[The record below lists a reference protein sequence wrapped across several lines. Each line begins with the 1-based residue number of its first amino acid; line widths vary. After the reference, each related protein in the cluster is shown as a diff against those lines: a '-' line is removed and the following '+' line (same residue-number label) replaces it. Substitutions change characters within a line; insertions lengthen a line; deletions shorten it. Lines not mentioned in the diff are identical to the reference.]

1 MPLVQLCE
9 DEKVMIRIHAI
20 RGLELICK
28 NNPSTVRRIAEMLG
42 QLLVSE
48 EKLELAAVKATFT
61 SLFAIDPQAAF
72 LALFTLVSTGVD
84 ANLRSKGLEFL
95 IAQLKAMQGALRKD
109 EAVAAGLC
117 AGLKAMLAGAQNAI
131 IGREDLKF
139 LVQTLISLCPHGN
152 NAAKIKADEALKAE
166 LANIALTQSGLAGGA
181 LDLNNEAALRHF
193 LAVQS
198 IVANL
203 ANNYA
208 IDTAPFQ
215 QLYFAQLLPNLELIQ
230 STELRTQLLRAV
242 ANGASKIQPKQAQSF
257 FPSFY
262 AQFKKHVPGGE
273 IVAKA
278 PPAPAAAAAA
288 PPAAP
293 AADGDA
299 MTDAAVSE
307 SSAAASST
315 SAPSSS
321 VNFAFAEVFVY
332 LFHILASQAPSQLRA
347 ATGIFTPTGQPGD
360 FDAAPGALRDEFNN
374 RVQFL
379 LQQNAAYKE
388 QLHTVQRK
396 IQDEIKAFNKKNQ
409 AARAAAK
416 PAAAAAAVSPAAA
429 GQPVVEKK
437 EADAAP
443 AAAAAP
449 AGVADESA
457 LISTLRSKL
466 QSVNFAIRIAGS
478 IAMLAKPLLDKPL
491 PTLMAADKMG
501 LSWREFKANDNKA
514 AQGKQPVGQQQQQK
528 GAKGQQQSQS
538 QQKGQ
543 KRKSGGGDAQSSN
556 KKQSQGAASNKKQSG
571 GQQQQQQQQGQANK
585 KQRQSASNKGGNQ
598 NNGGGRRRR

>member
-1 MPLVQLCE
+1 ML
-9 DEKVMIRIHAI
+9 IRIHAI

-95 IAQLKAMQGALRKD
+95 ITQLKAMQGALRKD

-198 IVANL
+198 VVANL

-242 ANGASKIQPKQAQSF
+242 ANGASKIQPKQAQTF

-262 AQFKKHVPGGE
+262 ASFKKFLPTGE

-278 PPAPAAAAAA
+278 ASAAAAAA
-288 PPAAP
+288 AAAPAAP

-299 MTDAAVSE
+299 MTDAAASE
-307 SSAAASST
+307 SSAAAASST

-347 ATGIFTPTGQPGD
+347 ATGVFTPTGQPGD

-416 PAAAAAAVSPAAA
+416 PAAAAAVVSPAAA

-457 LISTLRSKL
+457 LIQTLRSKL

-501 LSWREFKANDNKA
+501 LSWREFKANDKA
-514 AQGKQPVGQQQQQK
+514 AQGKQPAGQQQQQQQK
-528 GAKGQQQSQS
+528 GAKGQQQQQSQS

-543 KRKSGGGDAQSSN
+543 KRKSGGGDAQSN

-571 GQQQQQQQQGQANK
+571 GQQQQQQGQANK